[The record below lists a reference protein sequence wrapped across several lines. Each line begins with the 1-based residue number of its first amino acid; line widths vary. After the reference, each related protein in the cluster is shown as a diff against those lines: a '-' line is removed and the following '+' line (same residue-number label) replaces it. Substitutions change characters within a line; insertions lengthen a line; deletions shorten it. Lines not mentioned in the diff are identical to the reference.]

1 MIIPQMKKMIG
12 KVSLMIVAVIA
23 VAMAMSCDDS
33 KSYADLLNDETKSV
47 NSYLADNRVV
57 NSVPADSIFKE
68 GPDAPFYRMDDEG
81 MVYMQVIKSGNKKDK
96 AVADQL
102 IFFRFTR
109 YNLNYWAKTGVFN
122 PEGNANDFD
131 YNATS
136 FRFGNY
142 SLASSAQ
149 YGAGIQLPLAYLGI
163 DCEVNLVI
171 KSQYGFQSE
180 IANVIPYLYN
190 VRYFKSQI

>member
-1 MIIPQMKKMIG
+1 MKKINRIPILIAFALAI
-12 KVSLMIVAVIA
+12 VSLAT
-23 VAMAMSCDDS
+23 SCDDS
-33 KSYADLLNDETKSV
+33 KSYADLLTDETKSV
-47 NSYLADNRVV
+47 NSFLADNRVV
-57 NSVPADSIFKE
+57 NSVPADSVFEE
-68 GPDAPFYRMDDEG
+68 GPDAPFYRMDEDG
-81 MVYMQVIKSGNKKDK
+81 MVYMQVIKSGNLKDK
-96 AVADQL
+96 AQPDQL

-109 YNLNYWAKTGVFN
+109 YNLNYWAKTGDFL

-149 YGAGIQLPLAYLGI
+149 YGAGIQLPLGYLGI
-163 DCEVNLVI
+163 DCEVNIVI

-180 IANVIPYLYN
+180 IANVIPFLYN

>member
-1 MIIPQMKKMIG
+1 MAV
-12 KVSLMIVAVIA
+12 VS
-23 VAMAMSCDDS
+23 AMSSCDDS

-47 NSYLADNRVV
+47 NCFLAENRVV
-57 NSVPADSIFKE
+57 NSVPADSVFEE
-68 GPDAPFYRMDDEG
+68 GPDAPYYRMDEDG
-81 MVYMQVIKSGNKKDK
+81 MVYMQVLKSGNKKDK
-96 AVADQL
+96 AVSDQL

-109 YNLNYWAKTGVFN
+109 YNLNYWARTGDML

-142 SLASSAQ
+142 SLSSSAQ
-149 YGAGIQLPLAYLGI
+149 YGAGIQLPLGYLGI

-180 IANVIPYLYN
+180 IANVIPFMYN

>member
-1 MIIPQMKKMIG
+1 MEKFLKALLS
-12 KVSLMIVAVIA
+12 VIVAIPAMMA
-23 VAMAMSCDDS
+23 VTSCDDS
-33 KSYADLLNDETKSV
+33 KSYADLLNEEIKSV
-47 NSYLADNRVV
+47 NSFLADNRVV
-57 NSVPADSIFKE
+57 NSVPADSIFEE
-68 GPDAPFYRMDDEG
+68 GPDAPFYRMDEDG
-81 MVYMQVIKSGNKKDK
+81 MVYMQVIRSGDLNNKAKS
-96 AVADQL
+96 DQL

-109 YNLNYWAKTGVFN
+109 CNLNYWAKTGDFLY
-122 PEGNANDFD
+122 EGNANDFE

-142 SLASSAQ
+142 TLASSAQ

>member
-1 MIIPQMKKMIG
+1 MKNIYKAILSIIFAVPALAV
-12 KVSLMIVAVIA
+12 VS
-23 VAMAMSCDDS
+23 SCDDS
-33 KSYADLLNDETKSV
+33 TSYADLLNDETKSV
-47 NSYLADNRVV
+47 NSYLANNRVV
-57 NSVPADSIFKE
+57 NSVPADSVFEE
-68 GPDAPFYRMDDEG
+68 GPDAPFYRMDEDG
-81 MVYMQVIKSGNKKDK
+81 MVYMQVLKSGNLEDK
-96 AVADQL
+96 AEPDQL

-109 YNLNYWAKTGVFN
+109 SNLNYWAKTGDFLS
-122 PEGNANDFD
+122 EGNANDFE

-142 SLASSAQ
+142 TLASSSQ
-149 YGAGIQLPLAYLGI
+149 YGAGIQLPLGYLGI